1 MKEKTAK
8 QLKLFIIYLLSY
20 WLLSIISCLFAFGY
34 DDSLRMLLASP
45 KSDLSGALLFL
56 SSFIAAALL
65 FVFRYKTF
73 SDQPYPYFIFG
84 FYVGNVSLLMLFI
97 LDAFIRELIV
107 WKFPEFL
114 LVFISPFVELV
125 LSYLFFGFAFLAIIP
140 AVTSAFILYAVQ
152 KKLLLPPI

>member
-1 MKEKTAK
+1 
-8 QLKLFIIYLLSY
+8 
-20 WLLSIISCLFAFGY
+20 
-34 DDSLRMLLASP
+34 
-45 KSDLSGALLFL
+45 
-56 SSFIAAALL
+56 
-65 FVFRYKTF
+65 
-73 SDQPYPYFIFG
+73 
-84 FYVGNVSLLMLFI
+84 MLFI

-152 KKLLLPPI
+152 RKLLLPPI